1 MSDYDDHHDDHYDD
15 DHHDGG
21 YGKKHHKKSH
31 KKGGYGHLDYGYDY
45 FRPRFYPRYSH
56 SIIQLF

>member
-45 FRPRFYPRYSH
+45 FRPRFYPRYSR
-56 SIIQLF
+56 